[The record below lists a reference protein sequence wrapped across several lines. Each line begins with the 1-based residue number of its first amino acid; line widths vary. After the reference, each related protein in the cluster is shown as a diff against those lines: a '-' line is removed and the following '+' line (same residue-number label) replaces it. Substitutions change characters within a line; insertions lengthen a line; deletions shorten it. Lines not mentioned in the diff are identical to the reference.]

1 MNKHLI
7 KLANYLNYKGFI
19 EEANY
24 VLNKL
29 AEELPVT
36 VVELP
41 VAVIKE
47 IKEIYGEDSLK
58 SKVSKSIT
66 VSDGNFSGAK
76 NGYEV
81 KFIGNDGKIEFI
93 NLLKSED
100 VEYSKNFIPLPPEGT
115 YKIDQYGQVWEK
127 NKLGHLTKRYDE
139 KGNEHWDNP
148 YTNTQIRDPR
158 NWDDEFN
165 IKKRFFP
172 FKTDDKNPIS
182 ADGYNL
188 DQTLQELGVV
198 RLIRAPN
205 VERFKR
211 EMLKETTNLDQ
222 SDISFH
228 RNDYSKRENP
238 FYNSDM
244 ISIWSYIHIGCGYFY
259 VPHLDSDRPVI
270 VKEDSWV
277 SKIGSAEE
285 VTVHGYRVFVDISKA
300 NLQTEFKNKIRNIKG
315 CNIEKGINPKNY
327 IDIYLED
334 LGKNVTTVEDPR
346 VDDKIDSDSA
356 FQRAVD
362 FVYCDY
368 DPPKY
373 KEYFKGPNTIP
384 MQIFK
389 GTLNK
394 IRDNDSELYSR
405 LQKQTL
411 NNFNK
416 IKAGKTPEEIKMIL
430 KNFICKDEINKIVQK
445 YSGGDVLEKPNIP
458 LKYDI
463 GDMITPD
470 GKHIPKP
477 LAPQYE
483 YE

>member
-7 KLANYLNYKGFI
+7 KLANYLNDKGFI

-24 VLNKL
+24 VLNKF
-29 AEELPVT
+29 AEEFPG
-36 VVELP
+36 
-41 VAVIKE
+41 AVIKE
-47 IKEIYGEDSLK
+47 IKEIYGEDALK

-81 KFIGNDGKIEFI
+81 KFIGNDGKIELVY
-93 NLLKSED
+93 LLNSQD

-115 YKIDQYGQVWEK
+115 YQIDQYGQVWEK
-127 NKLGHLTKRYDE
+127 NKKGHFTERYDE
-139 KGNEHWDNP
+139 KGNKHWDNP
-148 YTNTQIRDPR
+148 YTDIQIRDPR
-158 NWDDEFN
+158 HYGKMPSDYDWYNEAA
-165 IKKRFFP
+165 IKERFFP
-172 FKTDDKNPIS
+172 FETDDKNPIP

-188 DQTLQELGVV
+188 DQALYGLGVV
-198 RLIRAPN
+198 SLTRAPN
-205 VERFKR
+205 VEKFRR
-211 EMLKETTNLDQ
+211 EKLKQYSNLDQ
-222 SDISFH
+222 SDISKYRDDF
-228 RNDYSKRENP
+228 SKRKNP

-277 SKIGSAEE
+277 SKVGSAEE
-285 VTVHGYRVFVDISKA
+285 VTLHGYRVFVDINKA
-300 NLQTEFKNKIRNIKG
+300 NLQTKFKNKIRNIKG
-315 CNIEKGINPKNY
+315 CNIEKGINPKYY

-346 VDDKIDSDSA
+346 VDDEIDSDSG

-389 GTLNK
+389 GILNK

-416 IKAGKTPEEIKMIL
+416 IRAGKTPEEIKMIL

-477 LAPQYE
+477 LDPQYE
-483 YE
+483 